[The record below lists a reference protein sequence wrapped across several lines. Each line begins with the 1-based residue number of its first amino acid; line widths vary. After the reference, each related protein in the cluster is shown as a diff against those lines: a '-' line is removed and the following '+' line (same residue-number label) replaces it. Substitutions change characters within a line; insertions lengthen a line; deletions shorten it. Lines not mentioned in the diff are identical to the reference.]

1 MVFLPRVLV
10 VRREASRVGGLCDFG
25 AVDLL
30 QGVDTLALAVESV
43 HQMHL
48 GGMMCGIREKG
59 KEATVVGCWIVGGVN
74 GGKIREDAPK
84 C

>member
-1 MVFLPRVLV
+1 MARTARIGFLPRVLV
-10 VRREASRVGGLCDFG
+10 VGRETSRVGGLCDLG

-48 GGMMCGIREKG
+48 GGIMCGSR
-59 KEATVVGCWIVGGVN
+59 
-74 GGKIREDAPK
+74 
-84 C
+84 